1 MKMIIPWVL
10 CIILTLIIIVLVIKI
25 LVMKK
30 SMNEINS
37 ELKEHLENESN
48 TLISISSNDKKMKQF
63 TNEINKQLRLLRNQ
77 RQQYLNGNIQLKESV
92 TNISHDLRT
101 PLTAISGYLDLL
113 EEENKTSEAERYIEI
128 ISNRVEMMKQ
138 LTEELFRYS
147 VVINSE
153 NMKDRENVV
162 LNNILEESIAQ
173 FYVELKEQNI
183 EPVIRMTE
191 IKITRYLSISMLSRI
206 LSNLLSNAIKYSD
219 GDLEIEL
226 TETGEIVITN
236 TASKLNQVQMAQLFD
251 RYYTVN
257 TAENSTGL
265 GLGITKELV
274 TQMNGTIIANYENSK
289 LSISVS
295 FPNEKN

>member
-1 MKMIIPWVL
+1 MMIPWVL
-10 CIILTLIIIVLVIKI
+10 CILLSLIVIVLIIKI

-30 SMNEINS
+30 SMNEINV
-37 ELKEHLENESN
+37 ELMDYLENESN
-48 TLISISSNDKKMKQF
+48 TLISISSNDKTIKQF
-63 TNEINKQLRLLRNQ
+63 TNELNKQLRLLRKQ
-77 RQQYLNGNIQLKESV
+77 RQQYLNRNMQLKDSV

-113 EEENKTSEAERYIEI
+113 EEENKSSEVERYIGI
-128 ISNRVEMMKQ
+128 ISNRVEIMKQ

-153 NMKDRENVV
+153 STQERENVI
-162 LNNILEESIAQ
+162 LNNALEESIAQ
-173 FYVELKEQNI
+173 FYTELNKRDI
-183 EPVIRMTE
+183 APVIRMAK
-191 IKITRYLSISMLSRI
+191 IKITRYLNTSMLSRI

-236 TASKLNQVQMAQLFD
+236 TASMLNQIQVAQLFD
-251 RYYTVN
+251 RYYTLN

-274 TQMNGTIIANYENSK
+274 SKMNGTIMASYEHNK

-295 FPNEKN
+295 FLNEDD

>member
-1 MKMIIPWVL
+1 
-10 CIILTLIIIVLVIKI
+10 
-25 LVMKK
+25 MKK
-30 SMNEINS
+30 SINEINV
-37 ELKEHLENESN
+37 ELMDHLENESN
-48 TLISISSNDKKMKQF
+48 ALISISSNDKTIKQF
-63 TNEINKQLRLLRNQ
+63 TNELNKQLRLLRKQ
-77 RQQYLNGNIQLKESV
+77 RQQYLNGNIQLKDSV

-113 EEENKTSEAERYIEI
+113 EEENKSSEVERYIGI

-153 NMKDRENVV
+153 SPQERESVI
-162 LNNILEESIAQ
+162 LNNALEESIAQ
-173 FYVELKEQNI
+173 FYVELKERDI
-183 EPVIRMTE
+183 DPVIRMDK
-191 IKITRYLSISMLSRI
+191 IKITRYLNASMLSRV

-219 GDLEIEL
+219 GDLEIKL

-236 TASKLNQVQMAQLFD
+236 TASTLNQIQVAQLFD
-251 RYYTVN
+251 RYYTLN

-274 TQMNGTIIANYENSK
+274 SKMNGTIMASYEHNK

-295 FPNEKN
+295 FLNEDD